1 MIEKAGSKR
10 LEPGLQCHDSHY
22 AIIRSMKPL
31 VLVLSAHVFS
41 MLGFSSYAVSLV
53 SLKELWVLSNTEAGA
68 IASGFFIGYMLAVP
82 MWTAMTDRRDAR
94 QVYAMGCLA
103 SAAASLGFGLSAQ
116 GFVSGLAWQ
125 MLLGAGVA
133 ATYMPGLRILTLI
146 FTGKEQSRGVS
157 FYTAFFGVGAALS
170 LLLSGLALQAL
181 GWQWAMGL
189 PALGPLLALLLMRL
203 AAPDSIWSQTLPS
216 PSMAKVSSSGLH
228 WQMLFPISAWRRACQ
243 SRAVVGYAFGYG
255 VHCMELFGSRAWTV
269 AFLVFAMAQP
279 GSGHWPFTAAAIAA
293 FVNLISVPSSIVGN
307 EIALRLGRQPW
318 IRGVMVA
325 TTLFSLVLSLSAG
338 FGFAWWVTVICLGI
352 YSMLTMADS
361 ATLTAGFVQAAP
373 EEVKGAAMGLYSL
386 LGFGAGAVGPAVFG
400 AVLDLAGG
408 ATQPPAWALAYLAI
422 GLGCLVYP
430 FVQRRLF
437 AAQPVAG

>member
-1 MIEKAGSKR
+1 
-10 LEPGLQCHDSHY
+10 
-22 AIIRSMKPL
+22 MKPL

-53 SLKELWVLSNTEAGA
+53 SLKELWALSNTQAGT

-94 QVYAMGCLA
+94 QVYAMGCFA
-103 SAAASLGFGLSAQ
+103 STLASLGFALSAQ

-146 FTGKEQSRGVS
+146 FKGKEQSRGVS

-170 LLLSGLALQAL
+170 LLLSGVALETL

-189 PALGPLLALLLMRL
+189 PAVGPMLALVFMRF
-203 AAPDSIWSQTLPS
+203 ATPNASWSPPQQ
-216 PSMAKVSSSGLH
+216 ASSGESDRAVPRLH
-228 WQMLFPISAWRRACQ
+228 WQMLFPVSAWRRACQ
-243 SRAVVGYAFGYG
+243 TRAVVGYAFGYG

-307 EIALRLGRQPW
+307 EFALRVGRLPW
-318 IRGVMVA
+318 IRAVMVA
-325 TTLFSLVLSLSAG
+325 TTLFSVVLSVSAG
-338 FGFAWWVTVICLGI
+338 LGLAWFFTVLCLGL
-352 YSMLTMADS
+352 YSMMTMADS
-361 ATLTAGFVQAAP
+361 ATLTAGFVQASP

-386 LGFGAGAVGPAVFG
+386 LGFGAGAVGPAIFG

-408 ATQPPAWALAYLAI
+408 LTEPIAWVFGYLAI
-422 GLGCLVYP
+422 GAGCLLYP
-430 FVQRRLF
+430 FVQRRLHGVPP
-437 AAQPVAG
+437 AALSPRD

>member
-1 MIEKAGSKR
+1 
-10 LEPGLQCHDSHY
+10 
-22 AIIRSMKPL
+22 MKPL

-430 FVQRRLF
+430 FAQRRLF

>member
-1 MIEKAGSKR
+1 
-10 LEPGLQCHDSHY
+10 
-22 AIIRSMKPL
+22 MKPL

-53 SLKELWVLSNTEAGA
+53 SLKELWALSNTQAGT

-94 QVYAMGCLA
+94 QVYAMGCFA
-103 SAAASLGFGLSAQ
+103 STLASLGFALSAQ

-146 FTGKEQSRGVS
+146 FKGKEQSRGVS

-170 LLLSGLALQAL
+170 LLLSGVALETL

-189 PALGPLLALLLMRL
+189 PAVGPMLALVFMRF
-203 AAPDSIWSQTLPS
+203 ATPNASWSPPQQ
-216 PSMAKVSSSGLH
+216 ASSGESDRAVPRLH
-228 WQMLFPISAWRRACQ
+228 WQMLFPVSAWRRACQ
-243 SRAVVGYAFGYG
+243 TRAVVGYAFGYG

-307 EIALRLGRQPW
+307 EFALRVGRLPW
-318 IRGVMVA
+318 IRAVMVA
-325 TTLFSLVLSLSAG
+325 TTLFSVVLSVSAG
-338 FGFAWWVTVICLGI
+338 LGLAWFFTVLCLGL
-352 YSMLTMADS
+352 YSMMTMADS

-386 LGFGAGAVGPAVFG
+386 LGFGAGAVGPAIFG

-408 ATQPPAWALAYLAI
+408 LTEPIAWVFGYLAI
-422 GLGCLVYP
+422 GAGCLLYP
-430 FVQRRLF
+430 FVQRRLHGVPP
-437 AAQPVAG
+437 AALSPRD

>member
-1 MIEKAGSKR
+1 
-10 LEPGLQCHDSHY
+10 
-22 AIIRSMKPL
+22 MKPL

-53 SLKELWVLSNTEAGA
+53 SLKELWALSNTEAGA

-116 GFVSGLAWQ
+116 GFVSALSWQ

-133 ATYMPGLRILTLI
+133 ATYMPGLRILTFI
-146 FTGKEQSRGVS
+146 FTGQEQSRGVS
-157 FYTAFFGVGAALS
+157 FYTAFFGIGAALS
-170 LLLSGLALQAL
+170 LLLSGLALEGL

-189 PALGPLLALLLMRL
+189 PAGGPLLALLLMRL
-203 AAPDSIWSQTLPS
+203 AAPDSSWPQTLPNAA
-216 PSMAKVSSSGLH
+216 PKKTAWSGLH
-228 WQMLFPISAWRRACQ
+228 WQMLFPISSWRRACQ

-279 GSGHWPFTAAAIAA
+279 SSGEWLFTAAAIAA

-307 EIALRLGRQPW
+307 EMALKLGRQPW
-318 IRGVMVA
+318 IRIVMLA
-325 TTLFSLVLSLSAG
+325 TTLFSIVLSLSAG
-338 FGFAWWVTVICLGI
+338 VGLSWWITVTCLGI

-408 ATQPPAWALAYLAI
+408 ASQPPAWVFAYLAI
-422 GLGCLVYP
+422 GFGCLVYP
-430 FVQRRLF
+430 FLQGRF
-437 AAQPVAG
+437 FSPQS

>member
-1 MIEKAGSKR
+1 
-10 LEPGLQCHDSHY
+10 
-22 AIIRSMKPL
+22 MKPL

-189 PALGPLLALLLMRL
+189 PAVGPLLAFVLMRL

-216 PSMAKVSSSGLH
+216 PSVAKVSSSGLH

-243 SRAVVGYAFGYG
+243 SGAVVGYAFGYG

-338 FGFAWWVTVICLGI
+338 FGFAWWVTVICFGI

-422 GLGCLVYP
+422 GLGCLLYP
-430 FVQRRLF
+430 FAQRRLF

>member
-1 MIEKAGSKR
+1 
-10 LEPGLQCHDSHY
+10 
-22 AIIRSMKPL
+22 
-31 VLVLSAHVFS
+31 
-41 MLGFSSYAVSLV
+41 
-53 SLKELWVLSNTEAGA
+53 
-68 IASGFFIGYMLAVP
+68 
-82 MWTAMTDRRDAR
+82 
-94 QVYAMGCLA
+94 
-103 SAAASLGFGLSAQ
+103 
-116 GFVSGLAWQ
+116 
-125 MLLGAGVA
+125 
-133 ATYMPGLRILTLI
+133 
-146 FTGKEQSRGVS
+146 
-157 FYTAFFGVGAALS
+157 
-170 LLLSGLALQAL
+170 
-181 GWQWAMGL
+181 MGL

-269 AFLVFAMAQP
+269 AFLIFAMAQP

-293 FVNLISVPSSIVGN
+293 FVNLISVPSSILGN
-307 EIALRLGRQPW
+307 EFALRVGRLPW
-318 IRGVMVA
+318 IRAVMVV
-325 TTLFSLVLSLSAG
+325 TTLFSMVLSLSAG
-338 FGFAWWVTVICLGI
+338 LGFAWWITLVCLGL

>member
-1 MIEKAGSKR
+1 
-10 LEPGLQCHDSHY
+10 
-22 AIIRSMKPL
+22 MKPL
-31 VLVLSAHVFS
+31 VLVLSAHAFS
-41 MLGFSSYAVSLV
+41 MVGFSSYAVSLV
-53 SLKELWVLSNTEAGA
+53 SLKEIWALSNTEAGV

-216 PSMAKVSSSGLH
+216 PSTAKAPLPGLH
-228 WQMLFPISAWRRACQ
+228 WQMLFPITAWRRACQ

-269 AFLVFAMAQP
+269 AFLIFAMAQP

-293 FVNLISVPSSIVGN
+293 FVNLISVPSSILGN
-307 EIALRLGRQPW
+307 EFALRVGRLPW
-318 IRGVMVA
+318 IRAVMVV
-325 TTLFSLVLSLSAG
+325 TTLFSMVLSLSAG
-338 FGFAWWVTVICLGI
+338 LGFAWWITLVCLGL

>member
-1 MIEKAGSKR
+1 
-10 LEPGLQCHDSHY
+10 
-22 AIIRSMKPL
+22 MKPL

-279 GSGHWPFTAAAIAA
+279 GSGHWPFTASAIAA

>member
-1 MIEKAGSKR
+1 
-10 LEPGLQCHDSHY
+10 
-22 AIIRSMKPL
+22 MKPL

-53 SLKELWVLSNTEAGA
+53 SLKELWTLSNTEAGA
-68 IASGFFIGYMLAVP
+68 IASGFYIGYMLAVP

-94 QVYAMGCLA
+94 QVYAMGCLV
-103 SAAASLGFGLSAQ
+103 SALASLGFGLSAQ
-116 GFVSGLAWQ
+116 GFGSALAWQ

-133 ATYMPGLRILTLI
+133 ATYMPGLRILTLL

-170 LLLSGLALQAL
+170 LFLSGLALEAL

-189 PALGPLLALLLMRL
+189 PALGPLVAWVLMRL
-203 AAPDSIWSQTLPS
+203 AAPNSSWPQRLPKPNTEAS
-216 PSMAKVSSSGLH
+216 PSRLH
-228 WQMLFPISAWRRACQ
+228 WQMLFPVSAWRRACQ

-269 AFLVFAMAQP
+269 AFIVFAMAQP

-293 FVNLISVPSSIVGN
+293 FVNLLSVPSSIVGN
-307 EIALRLGRQPW
+307 EIALRVGRQPW

-325 TTLFSLVLSLSAG
+325 TTLFSVVLSLSAG
-338 FGFAWWVTVICLGI
+338 LGFAWWMTVVCLGL
-352 YSMLTMADS
+352 YSMMIMADS
-361 ATLTAGFVQAAP
+361 ATLTAGFVQAAA

-386 LGFGAGAVGPAVFG
+386 IGFGAGAVGPAVFG

-408 ATQPPAWALAYLAI
+408 ETQPPAWALAYLAI
-422 GLGCLVYP
+422 GIGCLVYP

-437 AAQPVAG
+437 TAQPAPG

>member
-1 MIEKAGSKR
+1 
-10 LEPGLQCHDSHY
+10 
-22 AIIRSMKPL
+22 MKPL

-53 SLKELWVLSNTEAGA
+53 SLKELWALSNTQAGT

-94 QVYAMGCLA
+94 QVYAMGCFA
-103 SAAASLGFGLSAQ
+103 STLASLGFALSAQ

-146 FTGKEQSRGVS
+146 FKGKEQSRGVS

-170 LLLSGLALQAL
+170 LLLSGVALETL

-189 PALGPLLALLLMRL
+189 PAVGPLLALVFMRF
-203 AAPDSIWSQTLPS
+203 ATPNASWLP
-216 PSMAKVSSSGLH
+216 PQQALSGESDRAVPRLH
-228 WQMLFPISAWRRACQ
+228 WQMLFPVSAWRRACQ
-243 SRAVVGYAFGYG
+243 TRAVVGYAFGYG

-307 EIALRLGRQPW
+307 EFALRVGRLPW
-318 IRGVMVA
+318 IRAVMVA
-325 TTLFSLVLSLSAG
+325 TTLFSVVLSVSAG
-338 FGFAWWVTVICLGI
+338 LGLAWFFTVLCLGL
-352 YSMLTMADS
+352 YSMMTMADS

-386 LGFGAGAVGPAVFG
+386 LGFGAGAVGPAIFG

-408 ATQPPAWALAYLAI
+408 LTEPTAWVFGYLAI
-422 GLGCLVYP
+422 GAGCLLYP
-430 FVQRRLF
+430 FVQRRLHGVAP
-437 AAQPVAG
+437 AALSPRD

>member
-1 MIEKAGSKR
+1 
-10 LEPGLQCHDSHY
+10 
-22 AIIRSMKPL
+22 MKPL

-352 YSMLTMADS
+352 YSMFTMADS

>member
-1 MIEKAGSKR
+1 
-10 LEPGLQCHDSHY
+10 
-22 AIIRSMKPL
+22 MKPL

-53 SLKELWVLSNTEAGA
+53 SLKELWALSNTQAGT

-94 QVYAMGCLA
+94 QVYAMGCFA
-103 SAAASLGFGLSAQ
+103 STLASLGFALSAQ

-146 FTGKEQSRGVS
+146 FKGKEQSRGVS

-170 LLLSGLALQAL
+170 LLLSGVALETL

-189 PALGPLLALLLMRL
+189 PAVGPMLALVFMRF
-203 AAPDSIWSQTLPS
+203 ATPNASWSPPQQ
-216 PSMAKVSSSGLH
+216 ASSGESDRAVPRLH
-228 WQMLFPISAWRRACQ
+228 WQMLFPVSAWRRACQ
-243 SRAVVGYAFGYG
+243 TRAVVGYAFGYG

-307 EIALRLGRQPW
+307 EFALRVGRLPW
-318 IRGVMVA
+318 IRAVMVA
-325 TTLFSLVLSLSAG
+325 TTLFSVVLSVSAG
-338 FGFAWWVTVICLGI
+338 LGLAWFFTVLCLGL
-352 YSMLTMADS
+352 YSMMTMADS

-386 LGFGAGAVGPAVFG
+386 LGFGAGAVGPAIFG

-408 ATQPPAWALAYLAI
+408 LTEPIAWVFGYLAI
-422 GLGCLVYP
+422 GAGCLLYP
-430 FVQRRLF
+430 FVQSRLHGVPP
-437 AAQPVAG
+437 AALSPPD

>member
-1 MIEKAGSKR
+1 
-10 LEPGLQCHDSHY
+10 
-22 AIIRSMKPL
+22 MKPL

>member
-1 MIEKAGSKR
+1 
-10 LEPGLQCHDSHY
+10 
-22 AIIRSMKPL
+22 MKPL

-189 PALGPLLALLLMRL
+189 PAVGPLLAFVLMRL

-430 FVQRRLF
+430 FAQRRLF

>member
-1 MIEKAGSKR
+1 
-10 LEPGLQCHDSHY
+10 
-22 AIIRSMKPL
+22 IIRSMKPL

>member
-1 MIEKAGSKR
+1 
-10 LEPGLQCHDSHY
+10 
-22 AIIRSMKPL
+22 MKPL

-318 IRGVMVA
+318 IRGV
-325 TTLFSLVLSLSAG
+325 
-338 FGFAWWVTVICLGI
+338 
-352 YSMLTMADS
+352 
-361 ATLTAGFVQAAP
+361 
-373 EEVKGAAMGLYSL
+373 
-386 LGFGAGAVGPAVFG
+386 
-400 AVLDLAGG
+400 
-408 ATQPPAWALAYLAI
+408 
-422 GLGCLVYP
+422 
-430 FVQRRLF
+430 
-437 AAQPVAG
+437 

>member
-1 MIEKAGSKR
+1 
-10 LEPGLQCHDSHY
+10 
-22 AIIRSMKPL
+22 MKPL
-31 VLVLSAHVFS
+31 VLVLSAHAFS
-41 MLGFSSYAVSLV
+41 MVGFSSYAVSLV
-53 SLKELWVLSNTEAGA
+53 SLKEIWALSNTEAGV

-293 FVNLISVPSSIVGN
+293 FVNLISVPSSILGN
-307 EIALRLGRQPW
+307 EFALRVGRLPW
-318 IRGVMVA
+318 IRAVMVV
-325 TTLFSLVLSLSAG
+325 TTLFSMVLSLSAG
-338 FGFAWWVTVICLGI
+338 LGFAWWITLVCLGL

>member
-1 MIEKAGSKR
+1 
-10 LEPGLQCHDSHY
+10 
-22 AIIRSMKPL
+22 MKPL

-181 GWQWAMGL
+181 GWQWSMGL

-338 FGFAWWVTVICLGI
+338 FGFAWWVTVICFGI

-422 GLGCLVYP
+422 GLGCLLYP
-430 FVQRRLF
+430 FAQRRLF

>member
-1 MIEKAGSKR
+1 
-10 LEPGLQCHDSHY
+10 
-22 AIIRSMKPL
+22 MKPL

-352 YSMLTMADS
+352 YSMITMADS

>member
-1 MIEKAGSKR
+1 
-10 LEPGLQCHDSHY
+10 
-22 AIIRSMKPL
+22 MKPL

-53 SLKELWVLSNTEAGA
+53 SLRELWVLSNTEAGA

-437 AAQPVAG
+437 AAQPVA

>member
-1 MIEKAGSKR
+1 
-10 LEPGLQCHDSHY
+10 
-22 AIIRSMKPL
+22 MKPL

-53 SLKELWVLSNTEAGA
+53 SLKELWALSNTEAGA

-189 PALGPLLALLLMRL
+189 PALGPLLALVLMRL

-216 PSMAKVSSSGLH
+216 PSTTKASLSGLH

-279 GSGHWPFTAAAIAA
+279 DSGHWPFTAAAIAA

-437 AAQPVAG
+437 AAQPLST

>member
-1 MIEKAGSKR
+1 
-10 LEPGLQCHDSHY
+10 
-22 AIIRSMKPL
+22 MKPL

-53 SLKELWVLSNTEAGA
+53 SLKELWTLSNTEAGA

-103 SAAASLGFGLSAQ
+103 SALASLGFGLSAQ
-116 GFVSGLAWQ
+116 GFGSALVWQ

-133 ATYMPGLRILTLI
+133 ATYMPGLRILTLL

-170 LLLSGLALQAL
+170 LFLSGLALEAL

-203 AAPDSIWSQTLPS
+203 AAPNSSWPQRLPK
-216 PSMAKVSSSGLH
+216 PNTEASSSRLH
-228 WQMLFPISAWRRACQ
+228 WQMLFPVSAWRRACQ

-255 VHCMELFGSRAWTV
+255 VHFMDLFGSRAWTV
-269 AFLVFAMAQP
+269 AFIVFAMAQP

-293 FVNLISVPSSIVGN
+293 FVNLLSVPSSIVGN

-325 TTLFSLVLSLSAG
+325 TTLFSLVLSL
-338 FGFAWWVTVICLGI
+338 
-352 YSMLTMADS
+352 
-361 ATLTAGFVQAAP
+361 
-373 EEVKGAAMGLYSL
+373 
-386 LGFGAGAVGPAVFG
+386 
-400 AVLDLAGG
+400 
-408 ATQPPAWALAYLAI
+408 
-422 GLGCLVYP
+422 
-430 FVQRRLF
+430 
-437 AAQPVAG
+437 

>member
-1 MIEKAGSKR
+1 
-10 LEPGLQCHDSHY
+10 
-22 AIIRSMKPL
+22 MKQL
-31 VLVLSAHVFS
+31 VLVLSAHAFS
-41 MLGFSSYAVSLV
+41 MVGFSSYAVSLV
-53 SLKELWVLSNTEAGA
+53 SLKEIWALSNTEAGV
-68 IASGFFIGYMLAVP
+68 IASGFFFGFMLAVP
-82 MWTAMTDRRDAR
+82 MWAAMTDRRDAR

-125 MLLGAGVA
+125 MLLGVGVA

-228 WQMLFPISAWRRACQ
+228 WQMLFPITAWRRACQ

-293 FVNLISVPSSIVGN
+293 FVNLISVPSSILGN
-307 EIALRLGRQPW
+307 EFALRVGRLPW
-318 IRGVMVA
+318 IRAVMVV
-325 TTLFSLVLSLSAG
+325 TTLFSMVLSLSAG
-338 FGFAWWVTVICLGI
+338 LGFAWWITLVCLGL

-422 GLGCLVYP
+422 GFGCLVYP

-437 AAQPVAG
+437 AAQPVSG

>member
-1 MIEKAGSKR
+1 
-10 LEPGLQCHDSHY
+10 
-22 AIIRSMKPL
+22 MKPL

-181 GWQWAMGL
+181 GWRWAMGL
-189 PALGPLLALLLMRL
+189 PAVGPLLAFVLMRL

>member
-430 FVQRRLF
+430 FAQRRLF

>member
-1 MIEKAGSKR
+1 
-10 LEPGLQCHDSHY
+10 
-22 AIIRSMKPL
+22 MKPL

-352 YSMLTMADS
+352 YSMITMADS

-430 FVQRRLF
+430 FAQRRLF

>member
-1 MIEKAGSKR
+1 
-10 LEPGLQCHDSHY
+10 
-22 AIIRSMKPL
+22 MKPL

-53 SLKELWVLSNTEAGA
+53 SLKELWALSNTEAGA

-116 GFVSGLAWQ
+116 GFVSGLLWQ

-189 PALGPLLALLLMRL
+189 PALGPLLAFVLMRL

-216 PSMAKVSSSGLH
+216 PSIAKASLSGLH

>member
-1 MIEKAGSKR
+1 
-10 LEPGLQCHDSHY
+10 
-22 AIIRSMKPL
+22 MKPL

-430 FVQRRLF
+430 FIQRRLF

>member
-1 MIEKAGSKR
+1 
-10 LEPGLQCHDSHY
+10 
-22 AIIRSMKPL
+22 MKPL

-103 SAAASLGFGLSAQ
+103 SAVASLGFGLSAQ
-116 GFVSGLAWQ
+116 GFVSGLLWQ

-170 LLLSGLALQAL
+170 LLLSGVALETL

-203 AAPDSIWSQTLPS
+203 AAPDSRWSQTLPS
-216 PSMAKVSSSGLH
+216 PSTAKTSLSGLH
-228 WQMLFPISAWRRACQ
+228 WQMLFPITAWRRACQ

-325 TTLFSLVLSLSAG
+325 TTLFSIVLSSSAG
-338 FGFAWWVTVICLGI
+338 LGFPWWITVVCLGI

-422 GLGCLVYP
+422 GFGCLVYP
-430 FVQRRLF
+430 LVQRRLF
-437 AAQPVAG
+437 AAQPVAA